1 VTDLFSTLSPEG
13 YSILLATYPN
23 ERRKGMIYHEYV
35 RNEKELQ
42 RFIRNYDKPGRAV
55 YFTVA
60 KLKDGA
66 TRAKENVEQVSWIW
80 AEVDFKDHPDLT
92 ADEIQRRIE
101 ASPFPPTIIVASG
114 HGLHCYWQLNEATD
128 AKPGKAQQDV
138 EDALKLACAYIG
150 GDTNAAEAAR
160 VLRLPGSHNTK
171 FDDNIPVTIL
181 VANGHRYEMSDLVEF
196 WQTAQPL
203 LPLPAKPKGNGRQG
217 ADTAAFD
224 NDGPVDVEARLRD
237 MRYKASGENSIHRTQ
252 LQVTG
257 ALLRQGVPLNDITA
271 QVLEATRR
279 AVVNDPR
286 CSNWDWDQEECD
298 IALMATDLIC
308 KDPTLAPCLPDELWE
323 KFQDVL
329 RSGGKPKIS
338 YGATGLYVRG
348 TISDDEPTSNDKP
361 ASNNGTASST
371 GTDFHAS
378 AAQAASN
385 DWPTPY
391 SGRAPAQIP
400 LRQFL
405 LGKHYSIGAC
415 SITAAAGGIGKSTLS
430 LLDAVSF
437 RVGRDLLTGEFLDGT
452 RRVWVWNA
460 EDDVD
465 EMERRIIG
473 ICAHY
478 SIDRTEIRDGLY
490 LDSGY
495 ELPLDLA
502 RSTVRGAWIDEP
514 LIDRIAARVKER
526 NISVIS
532 LDPLIA
538 LHTMPEGDNPGH
550 AKLIRT
556 LNTRLAK
563 PAECCVDIDHHT
575 RKLSVGQLGP
585 TVDDI
590 RGAGSIIYAARSSRI
605 LNPMTLAEAEKY
617 SIEAEERFSYYRL
630 ERVKA
635 NMAKRGTICWVRM
648 IEVPIANRPDG
659 SYGDTIA
666 VPVLWAPPNSMEGVT
681 DTVAA
686 AIAGE
691 IAKGEYRRDGRA
703 ASWAGKL
710 IGIRCGIDV
719 GTESGKRRAKDI
731 LEELIKKGWLGI
743 DIRTDKNR
751 HTREFV
757 VPGPKVRS

>member
-1 VTDLFSTLSPEG
+1 MREIFSTLSPEG
-13 YSILLATYPN
+13 YSILLAVYPN
-23 ERRKGMIYHEYV
+23 ERGKGPIVHQYV
-35 RNEKELQ
+35 DNEKELQ
-42 RFIRNYDKPGRAV
+42 RFIRNYDRAGQAV
-55 YFTVA
+55 YFAVA

-66 TRAKENVEQVSWIW
+66 RRAKENVEQVSWVW
-80 AEVDFKDHPDLT
+80 AEIDFKDHPDRT
-92 ADEIQRRIE
+92 ADEIQQRIE
-101 ASPFPPTIIVASG
+101 ASPYSPTIIVASG

-128 AKPGKAQQDV
+128 ARPGKAQQDV

-171 FDDNIPVTIL
+171 LGDNIPVTIL
-181 VANGHRYEMSDLVEF
+181 VTNGHRYEMSDLVDF
-196 WQTAQPL
+196 WQEAQPL
-203 LPLPAKPKGNGRQG
+203 LPSPTKPKGNGRRG
-217 ADTAAFD
+217 ADTTAFD
-224 NDGPVDVEARLRD
+224 DDSPVDVEARLRD
-237 MRYKASGENSIHRTQ
+237 MGYKANGNNSVHQTQ
-252 LQVTG
+252 LHVTG
-257 ALLRQGVPLNDITA
+257 ALLRQGVPVNDIIA
-271 QVLEATRR
+271 RVLEATRQ
-279 AVVNDPR
+279 AVANDPR
-286 CSNWDWDQEECD
+286 CSNWDWGQEERD

-323 KFQDVL
+323 KFQDAL
-329 RSGGKPKIS
+329 RSGGKPKIL
-338 YGATGLYVRG
+338 YGAAGLYVRG
-348 TISDDEPTSNDKP
+348 TISDDEPASSDKT
-361 ASNNGTASST
+361 ADNNETASDSETNFHTSATQSAST
-371 GTDFHAS
+371 
-378 AAQAASN
+378 

-437 RVGRDLLTGEFLDGT
+437 RVGRDLLTGEFLDGP
-452 RRVWVWNA
+452 RRVWIWNA

-478 SIDRTEIRDGLY
+478 SIDRNEIMDGLF

-502 RSTVRGAWIDEP
+502 RSSVRGAWIDEP

-532 LDPLIA
+532 LDPLVA
-538 LHTMPEGDNPGH
+538 LASLPENDNPGH

-590 RGAGSIIYAARSSRI
+590 RGAGATIYAARSSRI

-617 SIEAEERFSYYRL
+617 GIEAEERFSYYRL

-648 IEVPIANRPDG
+648 VEVPIPNRPDG

-666 VPVLWAPPNSMEGVT
+666 VPMLWTPPNSMEGVT

-686 AIAGE
+686 AIAAE
-691 IAKGEYRRDGRA
+691 IAKGDYRRRRPRFILGRQA
-703 ASWAGKL
+703 
-710 IGIRCGIDV
+710 D
-719 GTESGKRRAKDI
+719 
-731 LEELIKKGWLGI
+731 
-743 DIRTDKNR
+743 R
-751 HTREFV
+751 HTLRY
-757 VPGPKVRS
+757 RRRHQ